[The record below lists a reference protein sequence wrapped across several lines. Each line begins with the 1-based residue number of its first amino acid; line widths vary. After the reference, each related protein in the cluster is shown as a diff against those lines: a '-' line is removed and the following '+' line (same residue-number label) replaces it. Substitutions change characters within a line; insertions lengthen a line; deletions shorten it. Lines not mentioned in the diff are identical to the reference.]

1 MIPDERRKEI
11 VRQVNKSDR
20 VTVEELTEEFGVSE
34 ATIRR
39 DLSSLAEDGL
49 IERFHG
55 GALPASKEETNGS
68 NTTDSIDNPSG
79 KRAIAERAVDELS
92 DGDAVFFDTG
102 PTAREVAKAIPEQVS
117 LLAATNSPESAFEL
131 RETCGEVKVVGDSLR
146 QTSDA
151 LVGPSA
157 ESYLR
162 KTNFDIVF
170 LETDAVQS
178 DGGLSVSNEDEAR
191 IKALLCEGGRHVIL
205 VADGS
210 KLDSRSF
217 REFATVDNIDMVIT
231 DVSLSDEMR
240 SVFEQANVTVV
251 DNLLAVP

>member
-1 MIPDERRKEI
+1 M
-11 VRQVNKSDR
+11 
-20 VTVEELTEEFGVSE
+20 
-34 ATIRR
+34 
-39 DLSSLAEDGL
+39 
-49 IERFHG
+49 
-55 GALPASKEETNGS
+55 
-68 NTTDSIDNPSG
+68 
-79 KRAIAERAVDELS
+79 
-92 DGDAVFFDTG
+92 
-102 PTAREVAKAIPEQVS
+102 S

-191 IKALLCEGGRHVIL
+191 IKTLLCEGGRHVIL

-210 KLDSRSF
+210 KLDSQSF
-217 REFATVDNIDMVIT
+217 REFATVDDIDMFIT

-240 SVFEQANVTVV
+240 TVFEQANVTVI

>member
-1 MIPDERRKEI
+1 MLPDKRRERI
-11 VRQVNKSDR
+11 VQMVNDSDR
-20 VTVEELTEEFGVSE
+20 VTVEELTEAFGVSG

-39 DLSSLAEDGL
+39 DLASLAEDGQ

-55 GALPASKEETNGS
+55 GALPASNEDSGSAGTRETATAS
-68 NTTDSIDNPSG
+68 SG
-79 KRAIAERAVDELS
+79 KRAIAERAVEKLS

-102 PTAREVAKAIPEQVS
+102 PTAKEIAKVLPEAHS
-117 LLAATNSPESAFEL
+117 LLAATNSPETAFEL

-146 QTSDA
+146 RTSDA

-162 KTNFDIVF
+162 KTNFDVVF

-191 IKALLCEGGRHVIL
+191 IKSLLCDGGRLVIL

-210 KLDSRSF
+210 KLGHQSF
-217 REFATVDNIDMVIT
+217 REFATINDIDILIT
-231 DVSLSDEMR
+231 ETVLSDEIRDM
-240 SVFEQANVTVV
+240 FERAGVQIL
-251 DNLLAVP
+251 DDLLPTA

>member
-11 VRQVNKSDR
+11 VRQVNRSDR

-55 GALPASKEETNGS
+55 GALPASEKDGS
-68 NTTDSIDNPSG
+68 STADSIDNPSG
-79 KRAIAERAVDELS
+79 KRAIAKRAVDELS

-102 PTAREVAKAIPEQVS
+102 PTAREIAKAIPEQLS

-170 LETDAVQS
+170 LETDAVQI

-191 IKALLCEGGRHVIL
+191 IKTLLCEGGRHVIL

-210 KLDSRSF
+210 KLDSQSF
-217 REFATVDNIDMVIT
+217 REFATVEDIDMFIT

-240 SVFEQANVTVV
+240 AVFEQANVAVI

>member
-1 MIPDERRKEI
+1 M
-11 VRQVNKSDR
+11 NKSDR

-55 GALPASKEETNGS
+55 GALPASEQEENG
-68 NTTDSIDNPSG
+68 TTDSIDNPNG
-79 KRAIAERAVDELS
+79 KRAIAERAIDELE

-191 IKALLCEGGRHVIL
+191 IKTLLCEGGRHVIL

-217 REFATVDNIDMVIT
+217 REFATLDDIDMFIT

-240 SVFEQANVTVV
+240 RVFEQANVTVV